1 MVEKKRRAKT
11 RLRDLAL
18 CGACAAVLALFAWI
32 TIPGPVPFTLQTL
45 GIFAVVGLLG
55 GRRGAAAVGGYLVLG
70 ALGLPVFSGFRG
82 GFGVL
87 LGPTGGYLFGFL
99 LSAALYWLLTGLLGE
114 RPGVQLTAMLLGLLS
129 CYAVGAGWFLLM
141 SLGEAGSVSLAGALG
156 KCVVPFL
163 LPDGGKLAL
172 AYGLTLRLRPYCRA
186 VINSP

>member
-1 MVEKKRRAKT
+1 MMEKKQCARS

-18 CGACAAVLALFAWI
+18 CGTFAGVLAVCAWV

-45 GIFAVVGLLG
+45 GIFAVLGLLG
-55 GRRGAAAVGGYLVLG
+55 GRRGTVAVGVYLVLG

-82 GFGVL
+82 GFGML

-99 LSAALYWLLTGLLGE
+99 LSAVLYWLLTGLWGE
-114 RPGVQLTAMLLGLLS
+114 RPGVQLAAMLLGLLC
-129 CYAVGAGWFLLM
+129 CYAVGTGWFLL
-141 SLGEAGSVSLAGALG
+141 VSLRESGPVSLTAALG

-172 AYGLTLRLRPYCRA
+172 AYGLTLRLRPYARRRF
-186 VINSP
+186 S

>member
-1 MVEKKRRAKT
+1 MGKKGRAKT

-18 CGACAAVLALFAWI
+18 CGASVAVLAVCAWI

-45 GIFAVVGLLG
+45 GIFAVLGLLG

-99 LSAALYWLLTGLLGE
+99 LSAALYWLLTRLLGE
-114 RPGVQLTAMLLGLLS
+114 RPGVQLAAMLLGLLC
-129 CYAVGAGWFLLM
+129 CYAVGTGWFLLV
-141 SLGEAGSVSLAGALG
+141 SLGQTGSVSLVAALG

-163 LPDGGKLAL
+163 FPDGGKLAL
-172 AYGLTLRLRPYCRA
+172 AYSLTLRLRPYTRT
-186 VINSP
+186 ITNPL